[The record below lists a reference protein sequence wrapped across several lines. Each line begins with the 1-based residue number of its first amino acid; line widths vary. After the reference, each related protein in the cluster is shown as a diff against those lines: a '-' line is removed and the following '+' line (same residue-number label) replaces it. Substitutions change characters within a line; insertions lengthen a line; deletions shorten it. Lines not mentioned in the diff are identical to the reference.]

1 MNGKE
6 SYRSGEVTP
15 STSQATSD
23 QRSVKSFDFENE
35 IRQYVEQEA
44 REDTRRDSPPS
55 ISLYPGTR
63 PVVYDYTRERQNPH
77 PANLVE
83 STAHLVKGCMGA
95 GMLSMHE
102 AFMRGGIWTSFA
114 CTIVIG
120 VLVTYIMLMLVRSVH
135 KMYARIRVS
144 RLSYP
149 DLAEAAVA
157 TGPARGLRKFSKAFR
172 YTVDVCL
179 FTEMCGTCCIFELII
194 ARTLKQ
200 GLEGAIPE
208 MKNQNFSIR
217 IYILIIT
224 IPLIMLCMIRSLKYL
239 APVALVASLFVTF
252 IACATTI
259 YSITSIAEL
268 NKRPAWKDY
277 HGFFRF
283 LGTCIY
289 SVQGVTITLP
299 LENNMRSPHHFATV
313 SQFGKDKITWKSYG
327 FFKFLGIR
335 IYSVKGVS
343 ITLPLEN
350 NMRSPHHFATVSQFG
365 MSLVVLMVAAIG
377 LLGYWGYG
385 EQCETPITIHLP
397 LFMSTVVLQFIL
409 VIMMSA
415 IFALHCW
422 LSFRIIWYYIGKRHR
437 RKREVWERF
446 YRALNVVLIS
456 CVSLACPDI
465 NLTMS
470 FLGAVICSWVCFIF
484 PALIDSLVTWRDYRS
499 LSFLNPPTDRQITLV
514 PFTYIHITT
523 PNSRRGRQRPQI
535 SLVNIPLSLPSLS

>member
-1 MNGKE
+1 MLVNNTPKQP
-6 SYRSGEVTP
+6 YRPGDVTP
-15 STSQATSD
+15 SSSQASSD
-23 QRSVKSFDFENE
+23 ENSAKSLDFENE
-35 IRQYVEQEA
+35 IRQYHEQEA
-44 REDTRRDSPPS
+44 RESARRDSPPS

-63 PVVYDYTRERQNPH
+63 PIVYDYTRERQNPH

-95 GMLSMHE
+95 GMLGMHE
-102 AFMRGGIWTSFA
+102 AFMHGGIWTSFA
-114 CTIVIG
+114 CTIIIG
-120 VLVTYIMLMLVRSVH
+120 ILVTYIMLMLVSSVH
-135 KMYARIRVS
+135 TMYSRIRVS

-157 TGPARGLRKFSKAFR
+157 TGPSKGLRKFGKAFR

-179 FTEMCGTCCIFELII
+179 FIEMCGTCCIFELII

-208 MKNQNFSIR
+208 MKSQNFGIR

-224 IPLIMLCMIRSLKYL
+224 IPLIVLCMIRSLKYL

-259 YSITSIAEL
+259 YSLTSIAEL

-299 LENNMRSPHHFATV
+299 LENNMRSPHHF
-313 SQFGKDKITWKSYG
+313 S
-327 FFKFLGIR
+327 
-335 IYSVKGVS
+335 
-343 ITLPLEN
+343 
-350 NMRSPHHFATVSQFG
+350 TVSQFG
-365 MSLVVLMVAAIG
+365 MSLVVMMVAAIG

-385 EQCETPITIHLP
+385 EQCETPITVHLP
-397 LFMSTVVLQFIL
+397 LFVSTVVLQFIL
-409 VIMMSA
+409 AIMISA
-415 IFALHCW
+415 VYALHCW

-446 YRALNVVLIS
+446 YKAINVILIS
-456 CVSLACPDI
+456 CVSLACPDV
-465 NLTMS
+465 NLMMS

-484 PALIDSLVTWRDYRS
+484 PAAIDSLVTWRDYRS
-499 LSFLNPPTDRQITLV
+499 VSFFNPPTNRQMTWRFFRNICIMVFGGVICLGAIV
-514 PFTYIHITT
+514 SYI
-523 PNSRRGRQRPQI
+523 
-535 SLVNIPLSLPSLS
+535 L